1 MSCAKEISD
10 VKRHQLL
17 FQAEKAPIW
26 WKQHKSWEISSNICF
41 NNHCMHFLFS
51 NSNPWFLAETALR
64 CRRTLKKKK
73 TVSTFHSLGRHLKVL
88 WFSNTIKHF
97 SSSLASRLS
106 NVCDWSLITFFRKL
120 CVNVSVLMSQKARI
134 TIRQTCGTKA
144 GDENVDEPLFS
155 YYIYWRHA
163 FLQVISKFTSAK
175 QKIYIKVSWG
185 FCHFISIFS
194 QQIFVV
200 WVTPEF
206 SFSDC
211 HS

>member
-1 MSCAKEISD
+1 MSQD
-10 VKRHQLL
+10 FQTQL
-17 FQAEKAPIW
+17 
-26 WKQHKSWEISSNICF
+26 
-41 NNHCMHFLFS
+41 NHFHV
-51 NSNPWFLAETALR
+51 LR
-64 CRRTLKKKK
+64 C
-73 TVSTFHSLGRHLKVL
+73 
-88 WFSNTIKHF
+88 SNTVIIQMCWDVQTQLSFKSLMIFKHNQTF

-106 NVCDWSLITFFRKL
+106 NVCDWLLMITFYRKL
-120 CVNVSVLMSQKARI
+120 CVNKSVLMSQKARI

-163 FLQVISKFTSAK
+163 FLQVISKFISAK

-194 QQIFVV
+194 QQIIMV

-206 SFSDC
+206 SFSDG